1 MLSEYD
7 EVKFG
12 NKDLTFQKKNIFLHI
27 LLNHELTQKKENNLI
42 LLMSD
47 LKNLLDGDI
56 NKNSLAAAFQDLEI
70 DINLLNKIDPKKRLI
85 LN

>member
-1 MLSEYD
+1 MS
-7 EVKFG
+7 
-12 NKDLTFQKKNIFLHI
+12 
-27 LLNHELTQKKENNLI
+27 LLKKENNLI

-70 DINLLNKIDPKKRLI
+70 DINLLNKIDPKEIDIKLIKKYSVKKSLSIFKRMKF
-85 LN
+85 